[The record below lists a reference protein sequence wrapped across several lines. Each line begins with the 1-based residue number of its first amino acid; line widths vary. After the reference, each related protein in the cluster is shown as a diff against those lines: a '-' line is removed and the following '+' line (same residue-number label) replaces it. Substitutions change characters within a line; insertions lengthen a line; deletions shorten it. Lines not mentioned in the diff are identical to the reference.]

1 MPNLLPESTRTDISI
16 FADSGNVWGVDYDSS
31 IDESD
36 KIRSSAGVS
45 ANWLSPVG
53 PLSFVLAH
61 DISKADTDVTQS
73 FTFNLGT
80 SF

>member
-1 MPNLLPESTRTDISI
+1 MNNLSTEKIEI
-16 FADSGNVWGVDYDSS
+16 NYDSS

-45 ANWLSPVG
+45 ANWLSPLG
-53 PLSFVLAH
+53 LLSFVLAH